1 VANSQPTQSLVTEGL
16 PRGLPLAVPDEQLA
30 PLPKLVYVELADYC
44 NLSCTF
50 CQRSTYVDAV
60 GRGGF
65 IEFEMLKKLEQP
77 LRAAKYFGL
86 SGRIGEPLLHPK
98 LESILHWLYEINP
111 EILLRI
117 TTNGTALGR
126 KLAGL
131 FAGHL
136 DCLSISLNASNAQAY
151 VRDMRPVGQHG
162 ADPLAWWNNLIRRI
176 SEFIAALPAADRGRV
191 RVIAPV
197 QRDNLD
203 DMANFVRLAAS
214 MGCSRATFTVMQFH
228 DDTNFGASVFWIKD
242 RYNDV
247 MDQIAALGAG
257 LGVNVEA
264 ARFYTNPKPEKLDLD
279 ALCRE
284 PLESA
289 YLNMEKLGTTA
300 PCCHWSEEAMPMDV
314 YSDSRAFERFWN
326 SDTYRRLRR
335 KRDFQSC
342 KSCGMSRAFDEM
354 SFHLTP
360 SMKYILAI
368 TNWSAVE
375 EARDVYPDSELVR
388 ACNAL
393 SLDLPK
399 LRHTVLQLGVPVDD
413 LYFIKRDGLRA
424 LPEIDRAC
432 WNAFIATD
440 PPPVDKVDVTLGGCF
455 TGIGWHH
462 ADNDPVAKIS
472 ARWMGG
478 GRKASVFVRVVPGYA
493 YRLVVTAHHLRS
505 PEMASGLNLGVG
517 GQPLHVQLSLDDHGV
532 AVLTAPIPKDLSSS
546 HGGRLWL
553 EIGYNDSHGHEGW
566 VSFSRVEVIRVDEG
580 LRSNSRPQEAT
591 PVGGA
596 FVLR

>member
-1 VANSQPTQSLVTEGL
+1 MVTEGF
-16 PRGLPLAVPDEQLA
+16 PRALPDEQLA

-50 CQRSTYVDAV
+50 CQRSTYVDSV

-117 TTNGTALGR
+117 TTNGTALSR

-136 DCLSISLNASNAQAY
+136 DSLSISLNASNAQAY
-151 VRDMRPVGQHG
+151 FRDMRPVGQHG
-162 ADPLAWWNNLIRRI
+162 ADPVAWWNNLIRRI

-191 RVIAPV
+191 RLIAPV
-197 QRDNLD
+197 QRDNLN

-214 MGCSRATFTVMQFH
+214 MGCSNATFSVMQFH
-228 DDTNFGASVFWIKD
+228 DDSNFGASVFWIKD

-247 MDQIAALGAG
+247 IDQIVALGAE
-257 LGVNVEA
+257 LGVNVQA
-264 ARFYTNPKPEKLDLD
+264 ARFYANPKPIKLDLD
-279 ALCRE
+279 VLCRE

-300 PCCHWSEEAMPMDV
+300 PCCNWSEEAMPMDV

-326 SDTYRRLRR
+326 SDTYRRLRI

-354 SFHLTP
+354 SFHLTS
-360 SMKYILAI
+360 SMKYYLAV
-368 TNWSAVE
+368 TNGSAVE
-375 EARDVYPDSELVR
+375 EAEEDVYPDSELVR
-388 ACNAL
+388 VCNGL
-393 SLDLPK
+393 SLDLPS
-399 LRHTVLQLGVPVDD
+399 LRRTVLKLGVPVDD
-413 LYFIKRDGLRA
+413 LYYIKRDGLKA

-432 WNAFIATD
+432 WNAFVASD
-440 PPPVDKVDVTLGGCF
+440 PPSGEKVDVGLGGCF
-455 TGIGWHH
+455 DGIGW
-462 ADNDPVAKIS
+462 AFPDNDPVAKVS

-478 GRKASVFVRVVPGYA
+478 ARTASVFVRVVPGYA

-505 PEMASGLNLGVG
+505 PEMASGLNLKVCGL
-517 GQPLHVQLSLDDHGV
+517 PFEVQRSLRDDGL
-532 AVLTAPIPKDLSSS
+532 AALTTEIPKELSMS
-546 HGGRLWL
+546 HDGCLWVA
-553 EIGYNDSHGHEGW
+553 IGYNDAHGHEGW
-566 VSFSRVEVIRVDEG
+566 VSFSRLEAIKLDVGASESPNRQPSRWHSIVSLSALV
-580 LRSNSRPQEAT
+580 RSSL
-591 PVGGA
+591 GSKS
-596 FVLR
+596 